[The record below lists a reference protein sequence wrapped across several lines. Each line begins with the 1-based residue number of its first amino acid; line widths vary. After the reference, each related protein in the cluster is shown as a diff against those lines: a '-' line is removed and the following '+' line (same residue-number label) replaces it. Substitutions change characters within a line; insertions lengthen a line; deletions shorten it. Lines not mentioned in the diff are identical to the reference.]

1 MRFKFFKYNSS
12 TDEDLLVSISN
23 GNSDAFNELYSRYK
37 DRLLYYF
44 YRMLF
49 QDKELAKD
57 FLQEI
62 FVKIINKPHLF
73 DPKMKFSTWIFSI
86 ANNMCKNEYRRQD
99 IRKNTINYENPDFIN
114 NEECAITDHEPVMK
128 LIFNQLE
135 SFDES
140 HKSAFL
146 LKYREGFS
154 IEEISEILE
163 LPVGT
168 IKSRLFYTRKKLQ
181 ENIKNQHPEII
192 DQYNLY

>member
-1 MRFKFFKYNSS
+1 
-12 TDEDLLVSISN
+12 
-23 GNSDAFNELYSRYK
+23 
-37 DRLLYYF
+37 
-44 YRMLF
+44 MLA

-57 FLQEI
+57 FVQEI
-62 FVKIINKPHLF
+62 FIKIINKPHLF

-99 IRKNTINYENPDFIN
+99 VRKNTISYENPDCIN
-114 NEECAITDHEPVMK
+114 GDECSNTDHEPIVK
-128 LIFNQLE
+128 VIFDQLE
-135 SFDES
+135 SFDET

-154 IEEISEILE
+154 VEEISEILE

-181 ENIKNQHPEII
+181 DNIGRKYPELI
-192 DQYNLY
+192 DQYNL